1 MVVLH
6 EPIYSA
12 GEEPTLSCDHSWRLP
27 AADRTGGSPH
37 TLQPLPLPVNS
48 LQPNVSSNPLIP
60 CAKFPG
66 RLCITIPRKSAQS
79 NHAHS
84 PPNPHRPPSVPL
96 LRTAKNTPYPLKCS
110 FFHRKPAGES
120 LIHLRLIRSDSTP
133 QQPSRTFAFPIQ
145 PERLQSRHEA
155 FSFPLRPPLSWG
167 RNETGIIAS
176 SGAPAVEP

>member
-96 LRTAKNTPYPLKCS
+96 LRTAKDTPYPLKYS
-110 FFHRKPAGES
+110 
-120 LIHLRLIRSDSTP
+120 
-133 QQPSRTFAFPIQ
+133 
-145 PERLQSRHEA
+145 
-155 FSFPLRPPLSWG
+155 SFPQKTCRRVPHPSPTNSVRFNSTAAVPHMRFPHPARAPTIKARGLLLS
-167 RNETGIIAS
+167 TSPAALL
-176 SGAPAVEP
+176 GAQ